1 MSHTEANQG
10 LDIRCR
16 ADGCDREAAVYHKGT
31 PLCIPHYH
39 DRVGSVVQR
48 EPVRTQ
54 AGELEP
60 GFNRHI

>member
-1 MSHTEANQG
+1 MTQGEPNQG

-39 DRVGSVVQR
+39 DRVGSVVS
-48 EPVRTQ
+48 EPVRTR
-54 AGELEP
+54 AAEMEP